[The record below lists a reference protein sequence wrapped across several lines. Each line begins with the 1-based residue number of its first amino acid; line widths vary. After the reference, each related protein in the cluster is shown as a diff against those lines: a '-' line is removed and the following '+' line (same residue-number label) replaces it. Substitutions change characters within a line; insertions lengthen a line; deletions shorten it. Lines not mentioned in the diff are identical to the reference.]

1 VPGTMA
7 GAVRTRYSTVAI
19 ILHWMIAAAIVA
31 QLAGGLW
38 MVGAIR
44 SADRQALAFYV
55 YQWHKS
61 LGLAILVL
69 TVLRLCWRLANPP
82 PALPVAMPRIE
93 RIASRVTHGLFY
105 VLTLGLPLVGWAMV
119 SASPLG
125 LPTMVFGLIELP
137 HIGWLSGLAGG
148 VEAAFKSA
156 HRAMGYALIGL
167 LALHIAAALKHHL
180 IDGDDVLTRM
190 LPMGRRGGRG
200 VMPIGFRNADQ

>member
-1 VPGTMA
+1 MPGTPA
-7 GAVRTRYSTVAI
+7 GAARTRYSTVAI
-19 ILHWMIAAAIVA
+19 VLHWMIAAAIVA

-44 SADRQALAFYV
+44 STDAQALAFYA

-69 TVLRLCWRLANPP
+69 TALRLGWRLANPP
-82 PALPVAMPRIE
+82 PALPVAMTRIE
-93 RIASRVTHGLFY
+93 RIASRVTHGSFY
-105 VLTLGLPLVGWAMV
+105 VLTLGMPLVGWAMV

-137 HIGWLSGLAGG
+137 HIGWLSGLGG
-148 VEAAFKSA
+148 DVEAAFKSA
-156 HRAMGYALIGL
+156 HRAMGHALIGL

-180 IDGDDVLTRM
+180 IDRDDVLARM
-190 LPMGRRGGRG
+190 LPMGRG
-200 VMPIGFRNADQ
+200 VMPIDSRDSDQ

>member
-1 VPGTMA
+1 VPGTPA
-7 GAVRTRYSTVAI
+7 GAARTRYSTVAI
-19 ILHWMIAAAIVA
+19 VLHWMIAAAILA

-44 SADRQALAFYV
+44 SAEAQALAFSV

-61 LGLAILVL
+61 VGLTILVL
-69 TVLRLCWRLANPP
+69 TALRLGWRLANPP
-82 PALPVAMPRIE
+82 PPLPAAVSRIE
-93 RIASRVTHGLFY
+93 RIASRAMHALFY
-105 VLTLGLPLVGWAMV
+105 VLTLCLPLVGWAMV

-137 HIGWLSGLAGG
+137 HIGWLSGLGGG

-167 LALHIAAALKHHL
+167 LGLHIAAALKHHL
-180 IDGDDVLTRM
+180 FDRDDVLTRM
-190 LPMGRRGGRG
+190 LPQGRSVRRRS
-200 VMPIGFRNADQ
+200 MPTDLRNADR

>member
-1 VPGTMA
+1 MPRTTA
-7 GAVRTRYSTVAI
+7 GAGRTRYSTVAI
-19 ILHWMIAAAIVA
+19 VLHWMIAAAIVA

-44 SADRQALAFYV
+44 STDAQALAFHA

-69 TVLRLCWRLANPP
+69 TALRLGWRLASPP
-82 PALPVAMPRIE
+82 PALPVAMTRIE
-93 RIASRVTHGLFY
+93 RIASRVTHGSFY
-105 VLTLGLPLVGWAMV
+105 VLTLGMPLVGWAMV

-137 HIGWLSGLAGG
+137 HIGWLSGLGGG

-180 IDGDDVLTRM
+180 IDRDDVLARM
-190 LPMGRRGGRG
+190 LPQGRSVRRG
-200 VMPIGFRNADQ
+200 VIPIDFRNADQ